1 MSMRTCAEPE
11 SGREWP
17 SAAVTVLTG
26 DATVM
31 SSSRSAHAEET
42 SECVAPVSTRARVR
56 TPFTRMPAK
65 RRPCEACDTED
76 ANETRAVAAEVAAD
90 AAEGAADAAEGAAD
104 AAEDAADAAEG
115 AAVAAE
121 CAAVADEGAA
131 VAAEGAAVAAEVAAD
146 AAEGAADAAEGAAV
160 AAEGAADAAENED
173 EDGHSTSDA
182 RTVKRL
188 DEDEDEGEDE
198 DEDEDEDGT
207 DRRDIEEEEKE
218 EEEDK
223 DETTDENTKAAPGL
237 RGGGAGSRRRP
248 ADAVG
253 AKNPAR
259 PPRRPLQRV
268 CGPGSGGRCVRRWSS
283 SCRWA
288 THPQ

>member
-1 MSMRTCAEPE
+1 MRTCAEPE

-26 DATVM
+26 DAIVM

-65 RRPCEACDTED
+65 RRSCEACDTED

-90 AAEGAADAAEGAAD
+90 AAEVAAD
-104 AAEDAADAAEG
+104 
-115 AAVAAE
+115 
-121 CAAVADEGAA
+121 
-131 VAAEGAAVAAEVAAD
+131 AAEVAAD
-146 AAEGAADAAEGAAV
+146 AAEGAADAAEGAAVAAEGAAV

-188 DEDEDEGEDE
+188 DEDE